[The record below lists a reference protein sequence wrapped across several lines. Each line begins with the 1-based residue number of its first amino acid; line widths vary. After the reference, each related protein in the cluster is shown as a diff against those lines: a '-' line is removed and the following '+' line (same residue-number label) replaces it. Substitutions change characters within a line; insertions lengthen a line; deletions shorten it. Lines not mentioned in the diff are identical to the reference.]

1 MKILFALSSY
11 LLGSIPAGYIL
22 FYLTDRKDIRNYGS
36 HSTGATNVLR
46 VKGWKY
52 ALPVFVVDFIKGLLP
67 VFFALKIFDDQPY
80 AALCGFLAVLGHCF
94 PVYLKLKGGK
104 GIATAAGIFVLL
116 AWKPLVA
123 GLVLFILVVVF
134 SRFVSLASLLAT
146 LSFPFFVYL
155 FKGEVEIIR
164 LSLAV
169 FLLIVL
175 RHWGNIG
182 RLIKRTERKIGEKI
196 E

>member
-182 RLIKRTERKIGEKI
+182 RLIKKTERKIGEKI

>member
-52 ALPVFVVDFIKGLLP
+52 ALPVFVVDFIKGFLP